1 LCADNFALES
11 FLLAAASRRATL
23 TIAMPTAFPEW
34 QHLALYAVGAA
45 LIVMLLQ
52 RIPVVGRIVRFAISL
67 GLFAF
72 LIFILLQQAPYQPE
86 LSRLTAKLGL
96 DDQRVS
102 GRELRVK
109 LAPDGHFW
117 VIATI
122 NGVKA
127 RMLIDSGATVTAIS
141 QQTAHD
147 AAVETG
153 AGIAP
158 VMLRTANGVAPARTG
173 SVDELKVGNIVAR
186 NLRIVTA
193 PGLGGLDVLG
203 MNFLSRLESWRVEG
217 QTLILVPHHPQ
228 AAS

>member
-1 LCADNFALES
+1 
-11 FLLAAASRRATL
+11 
-23 TIAMPTAFPEW
+23 MPTAFPEW

-52 RIPVVGRIVRFAISL
+52 RIPVVGKIVRFAISL

-109 LAPDGHFW
+109 MAPDGHFW

-186 NLRIVTA
+186 NHRIVTA
-193 PGLGGLDVLG
+193 LGLGGLAVLG

>member
-1 LCADNFALES
+1 
-11 FLLAAASRRATL
+11 
-23 TIAMPTAFPEW
+23 MPTAFPEW

-52 RIPVVGRIVRFAISL
+52 RIPVVGKIVRFAISL

-109 LAPDGHFW
+109 MAPDGHFW

>member
-1 LCADNFALES
+1 
-11 FLLAAASRRATL
+11 
-23 TIAMPTAFPEW
+23 MPTAFPEW

-52 RIPVVGRIVRFAISL
+52 RIPVVGRIIRFAISL

-86 LSRLTAKLGL
+86 LSRLTTKLGL
-96 DDQRVS
+96 DDQQVS

-109 LAPDGHFW
+109 MAPDGHFW

-122 NGVKA
+122 NCVTA

-141 QQTAHD
+141 QQTAHE
-147 AAVETG
+147 ASVETG
-153 AGIAP
+153 SGIAP
-158 VMLRTANGVAPARTG
+158 VMLRTANGVAAAKTG
-173 SVDELKVGNIVAR
+173 SIEELRVGNIVAR

-203 MNFLSRLESWRVEG
+203 MNFLSRLDSWRVEG
-217 QTLILVPHHPQ
+217 QTLILVPHRPQ
-228 AAS
+228 PTRGTS